1 MTATRPWASALAWG
15 GTALLLA
22 VMIGVGLAA
31 GGLPGTPDY
40 VLPMLIVVVGCY
52 GAVGALLITRIP
64 RHPIGW
70 ILWIAGATMGLN
82 LAASDWTAL
91 GARIGGLPANVLA
104 AWLANWT
111 FSPALAASLLFLP
124 LLFPDGRLP
133 SPRWRAVAAAFGVMV
148 VLVALPD
155 LLRPGPLGGGSTI
168 TNPTGI
174 PGSEDALAALS
185 TITSVCAL
193 IGLPLAIAAAVVRYR
208 RGSVTERQQ
217 LRWFGAAVGLAAS
230 GLLTALI
237 LPSALLAN
245 LGWTVAMTGLGCIP
259 VAIGIAVLRY
269 RLYEIDRIISRTI
282 AWLVLT
288 ALLAGVFAAL
298 IVGLEALL
306 APITETS
313 TLVVA
318 ASTLATFAM
327 FQPLRR
333 RVQAVVDRRF
343 NRAQVGA
350 QRAID
355 AFGAH
360 LRDEVDLAMLE
371 HRLTG
376 TVDGAM
382 RPSQIAL
389 WIRDEEAT

>member
-1 MTATRPWASALAWG
+1 M
-15 GTALLLA
+15 
-22 VMIGVGLAA
+22 
-31 GGLPGTPDY
+31 
-40 VLPMLIVVVGCY
+40 VV
-52 GAVGALLITRIP
+52 
-64 RHPIGW
+64 
-70 ILWIAGATMGLN
+70 
-82 LAASDWTAL
+82 
-91 GARIGGLPANVLA
+91 A
-104 AWLANWT
+104 AWFANWT

-133 SPRWRAVAAAFGVMV
+133 SPRWRRVAVAFGTMV

-155 LLRPGPLGGGSTI
+155 LLRAGPMGVGSGI

-185 TITSVCAL
+185 TITSLCAL
-193 IGLPLAIAAAVVRYR
+193 VGLPLAVSAAVVRYR

-217 LRWFGAAVGLAAS
+217 LRWFGAAISLAAG
-230 GLLTALI
+230 GLLAALI
-237 LPSALLAN
+237 LPGASLGN
-245 LGWTVAMTGLGCIP
+245 LGWTVAMAGLGCIP

-298 IVGLEALL
+298 IVGLAALL
-306 APITETS
+306 APITENS

-318 ASTLATFAM
+318 ASTLATFAV

-333 RVQAVVDRRF
+333 RVQVVVDRRF
-343 NRAQVGA
+343 NRARVGT
-350 QRAID
+350 QRAMD

-360 LRDEVDLAMLE
+360 LRDEVDLATLQD
-371 HRLTG
+371 RLAG

-389 WIRDEEAT
+389 WIRGEGAK